1 MEGIRAQQHLPTSP
15 PLPASA
21 ASLMQIILMKKVYKE
36 GARSRSFGAPT
47 PQNTSPKILE
57 ALSELKS
64 ETNIKAS
71 KYMNF
76 AGIITPNCS
85 VKDLPFH
92 QIAAAEKLQ
101 EREIRAK
108 SHLLALTAIKALA
121 NHKLLF
127 FFLNKHK
134 ITEDVPIFSNL
145 SQSQMFRTF
154 FASSKYKP

>member
-1 MEGIRAQQHLPTSP
+1 
-15 PLPASA
+15 
-21 ASLMQIILMKKVYKE
+21 
-36 GARSRSFGAPT
+36 
-47 PQNTSPKILE
+47 
-57 ALSELKS
+57 
-64 ETNIKAS
+64 
-71 KYMNF
+71 MNF
-76 AGIITPNCS
+76 SGIITPNCS

-108 SHLLALTAIKALA
+108 SHLLAPTAIKACA
-121 NHKLLF
+121 NHKLL

>member
-1 MEGIRAQQHLPTSP
+1 MEGIRAQQHLPTP
-15 PLPASA
+15 PPVPASA
-21 ASLMQIILMKKVYKE
+21 ASLMQIILMKKVYEE
-36 GARSRSFGAPT
+36 GARSRSFVAPT

-57 ALSELKS
+57 ALSALKS

-85 VKDLPFH
+85 VKDLPFQ

-127 FFLNKHK
+127 FLNKHK

-145 SQSQMFRTF
+145 SQSQMFRIF